1 MAALKL
7 WYDQEGDYLEVL
19 FEDAPAALEEVGD
32 DIFERRTTDGRVIG
46 FAVFNVSKHDRDKL
60 IVPLAVTAMPGD

>member
-19 FEDAPAALEEVGD
+19 FEDMPATLEEVGD

-46 FAVFNVSKHDRDKL
+46 FAVFNVSKHDRDKS

>member
-7 WYDQEGDYLEVL
+7 WYDQEGDYLEIV
-19 FEDAPAALEEVGD
+19 FEDAPATLEEVDD
-32 DIFERRTTDGRVIG
+32 DIFERRATDGRIVG

-60 IVPLAVTAMPGD
+60 TVPLAVTAVSAD